1 MNEEVL
7 RLIGRICR
15 INQMVAS
22 EEEKERLRQLV
33 IRDAVSRSEVGR

>member
-15 INQMVAS
+15 INQTEAS
-22 EEEKERLRQLV
+22 EEEKERLKKLALDD
-33 IRDAVSRSEVGR
+33 IISRGEGFA